1 MMMMMMEK
9 VGMRLLK
16 LNLFR
21 HGRGLATTCKRLDS
35 VNSDSSQIN
44 DGQSQHNQKVK
55 LKSGPS
61 LEHFIA
67 NSQARS
73 ADPNTVCTSDA
84 EKVPYLTEDDIR
96 GDGKKG

>member
-1 MMMMMMEK
+1 
-9 VGMRLLK
+9 MRLLK
-16 LNLFR
+16 LNMFR

-35 VNSDSSQIN
+35 VNTNSSQMN
-44 DGQSQHNQKVK
+44 TEKSLRHQKEK

-73 ADPNTVCTSDA
+73 ADPNKVGDA

>member
-1 MMMMMMEK
+1 MEK
-9 VGMRLLK
+9 IGIRLLK
-16 LNLFR
+16 LNMFR
-21 HGRGLATTCKRLDS
+21 HGRGLTTTCKRLDS
-35 VNSDSSQIN
+35 VNTDSSQIN
-44 DGQSQHNQKVK
+44 TDKSLHSQKVK

-73 ADPNTVCTSDA
+73 ADPNTVGTSDA

>member
-1 MMMMMMEK
+1 
-9 VGMRLLK
+9 MRLLK
-16 LNLFR
+16 LNVFR

-35 VNSDSSQIN
+35 VNTDSSQIN
-44 DGQSQHNQKVK
+44 AGKSLHNQKVK

-67 NSQARS
+67 NSKTRS
-73 ADPNTVCTSDA
+73 ADPNTVGASGCDA
-84 EKVPYLTEDDIR
+84 EKVPYLTEYDIR